1 MKTMKNKLLFFGSVI
16 LIIFGAMFKVLTNTT
31 ISPIL
36 LSVGALGFFIWLFL
50 TIKKK

>member
-1 MKTMKNKLLFFGSVI
+1 MKNKLLFFCSVI
-16 LIIFGAMFKVLTNTT
+16 LIISGAMLKVLIKPA

-36 LSVGALGFFIWLFL
+36 LSAGALGFLIWLYL